1 MFQTLVKKFEAKR
14 AVWAQETQQRIA
26 EYAKQERLEALKRME
41 KEQQQQQLLNV
52 EVEKYLRTIHPS
64 FLLKP
69 EVYQALLNM
78 LHARSEDSFSVNLS
92 MTSEMRKAY
101 SYYHNELKF
110 FLLLLEKKGYKLTG
124 NEENFLNTFL
134 TKLRENNYHYCI
146 EQYGD
151 FLPELA
157 SLEMAFELYFETVDD
172 DKKYD
177 SGNLDFFAVYLNRKG
192 IINDIQWNKTKLKKK
207 LKQFEKSHLAE
218 VKLKKLEK
226 RMNNIV

>member
-14 AVWAQETQQRIA
+14 AVWAEETQQRIA

-69 EVYQALLNM
+69 DVYHALLNM
-78 LHARSEDSFSVNLS
+78 LHARSEDSFSVNIS

-110 FLLLLEKKGYKLTG
+110 FLVLLEKKGYELTG
-124 NEENFLNTFL
+124 NEEKFLTTFL

-146 EQYGD
+146 ERYGD
-151 FLPELA
+151 FLPENS
-157 SLEMAFELYFETVDD
+157 SLEAAFEFYFEAVEDD
-172 DKKYD
+172 EKYD
-177 SGNLDFFAVYLNRKG
+177 SGNLDFFAVYLNHKG
-192 IINDIQWNKTKLKKK
+192 IINDTQWNKTKLKKK
-207 LKQFEKSHLAE
+207 LKQFEKSHKVE
-218 VKLKKLEK
+218 VKLKKAGK
-226 RMNNIV
+226 KNK